1 MIQEKFNTKTNI
13 LETIYSESVTLTD
26 VVNYIIATKNNKQ
39 YPRILKIISDTRNAV
54 FNFSIED
61 LNYIVVENN
70 KSLENY
76 NGIIDAIIVDDP
88 HNTVLTVLYKE
99 LAKTNKYKFEIF
111 ATKSA
116 AISWLKTQKT

>member
-1 MIQEKFNTKTNI
+1 MIHEKFNTTTNI

-61 LNYIVVENN
+61 LNYIVVEKNN
-70 KSLENY
+70 TLKKYKSL
-76 NGIIDAIIVDDP
+76 ISAIIVDNP

-99 LAKTNKYKFEIF
+99 LAKTNNYKFEIF

-116 AISWLKTQKT
+116 AISWLNTQKT